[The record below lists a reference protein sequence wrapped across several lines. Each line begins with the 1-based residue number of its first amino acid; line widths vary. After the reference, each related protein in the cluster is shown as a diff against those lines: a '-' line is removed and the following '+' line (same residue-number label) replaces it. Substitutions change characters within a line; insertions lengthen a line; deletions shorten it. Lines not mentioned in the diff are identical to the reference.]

1 MLRISRRA
9 DYAVRTMIAVAG
21 RPYGE
26 HIPSPQ
32 IGHEMMIPQPF
43 LVKVVGD
50 LKRSG
55 LLETTAGRG
64 GGLRLAQPSERITLR
79 HIVEAVEG
87 PIQIMPCL
95 VRPQDCPR
103 GDRCPAHSVWQHIQ
117 DSLCSQLD
125 TISLVDLSQRRA
137 RTDAVRID

>member
-26 HIPSPQ
+26 HIPSPR
-32 IGHEMMIPQPF
+32 IGHQMMIPQSF

-50 LKRSG
+50 LKRGG

-64 GGLRLAQPSERITLR
+64 GGLRLARPSERITLR

-103 GDRCPAHSVWQHIQ
+103 GDRCPAHSAWQRIQ

-125 TISLVDLSQRRA
+125 TIRLVDLSERRTRA
-137 RTDAVRID
+137 SVRRMD